1 MHARVCFALAI
12 LVSGAVGCA
21 TSAPS
26 GGSPT
31 APNAG
36 PVALSPSVAA
46 ADAPLS
52 SSAGVFGSSSS
63 VFASQPPIVGQ
74 AAPAGAEQDWL
85 TYQHDPERTGQAA
98 GSYAAAN
105 TRPIWDSPQL
115 DGEVYGQVLVFGNH
129 VFVVTENNSVY
140 ALDAGSGSV
149 VWAQHLGD
157 PVPRSALP
165 CGNIDPTGITS
176 TPVIDPASGLLFAVD
191 FLQTPPNPHH
201 ELVALDTGTGA
212 VQWSAPI
219 DPPNT
224 VVPAQQQRAA
234 LLYNHG
240 TIYVP
245 FGGLF
250 GDCGQYHG
258 YMVAASAQDGSI
270 TAVYQV
276 PTQREGAI
284 WAAPSMSVSGDIW
297 AATGNGSSTTTFDY
311 GDAVLHLSP
320 SLQLQ
325 DYFAPQNWLE
335 LNRADL
341 DLGSTGPV
349 PLDNDL
355 VFSIGKGGDG
365 YLLQADNLGQ
375 IGGQL
380 AQSHV
385 CNGAYGG
392 SAHTG
397 STIYMACRDGLAAIQ
412 VEGQS
417 FSVTWRGPQFYAGA
431 PTIAGDAI
439 WTLDDGG
446 ATLYALNPSDGS
458 VMFQAATA
466 PVANPPHFL
475 TPTAAGGNIYQS
487 RGTTISAYSAT

>member
-1 MHARVCFALAI
+1 M
-12 LVSGAVGCA
+12 
-21 TSAPS
+21 
-26 GGSPT
+26 
-31 APNAG
+31 PNAG
-36 PVALSPSVAA
+36 PVAQPPASTAPSVAA
-46 ADAPLS
+46 LATLS
-52 SSAGVFGSSSS
+52 NSPGVFGSGSP
-63 VFASQPPIVGQ
+63 VMAGQPPVVGQ
-74 AAPAGAEQDWL
+74 TATAGADQDWL

-98 GSYAAAN
+98 GSYTAAN
-105 TRPIWDSPQL
+105 TKPIWDSPPL
-115 DGEVYGQVLVFGNH
+115 DGEVYGQALVFGNH
-129 VFVVTENNSVY
+129 VFVVTENNTVY

-149 VWAQHLGD
+149 VWSQHMGD

-176 TPVIDPASGLLFAVD
+176 TPVIDPASGLLFTVD
-191 FLQTPPNPHH
+191 YLQTPPNPHH

-212 VQWSAPI
+212 VQWTAPI

-224 VVPAQQQRAA
+224 VVAAQQQRAA
-234 LLYNHG
+234 LLYSNG

-258 YMVAASAQDGSI
+258 YMVAASAQDGSM

-276 PTQREGAI
+276 PTEREGAI
-284 WAAPSMSVSGDIW
+284 WAAPSMSMSGDIW
-297 AATGNGSSTTTFDY
+297 AATGNGSSTSSFDY

-335 LNRADL
+335 LNRSDL

-349 PLDNDL
+349 PLDDNL
-355 VFSIGKGGDG
+355 VFAIGKGGDG
-365 YLLQADNLGQ
+365 YLLRADNLGQ
-375 IGGQL
+375 TGGQL
-380 AQSHV
+380 ATSHV

-397 STIYMACRDGLAAIQ
+397 TMIYMACRDGLAAIQ
-412 VEGQS
+412 VQGQS
-417 FSVTWRGPQFYAGA
+417 FSVVWRGPQFYAGA

-439 WTLDDGG
+439 WTLDDGS
-446 ATLYALNPSDGS
+446 AMLYALNPSNGS
-458 VMFQAATA
+458 IMFQTAAA

-475 TPTAAGGNIYQS
+475 TSTAAGGNIYQS
-487 RGTTISAYSAT
+487 RGTTISAYSAI